1 MSDDKHQSQKTELPT
16 QKRLD
21 DAHRKGDSAR
31 AQEMRHAAMFGGA
44 SLVAAIL
51 LGLGASALMPMM
63 QLLLGDAQDFD
74 LSPGGAHR
82 LTTGLFGSLAVILAP
97 IFGALVVAAI
107 LGGLLSGRPTL
118 AWKRVKP
125 DWSKLSPA
133 KGLKRLFGMQGLV
146 EFLKTAAKFVIVTIA
161 AIVAVWPEAGRLEA
175 SLAGDAGELTGLVT
189 GLTVRML
196 LTITA
201 LVIVMAAA
209 DFAWQRHAFTKK
221 MMMTRQ
227 EVKDEQKD
235 TEGSP
240 EVRARLRAQRME
252 KASQR
257 MMAAIPDAAVV
268 IMNPTHFAVALAY
281 EHGDVSIPVC
291 SAKGTDELAL
301 RIRASA
307 EEHGVPVV
315 ENPPLARAL
324 HAGIDI
330 GEPIPERHYQAVATV
345 ISYVLNL
352 AKKSPLSPQ

>member
-1 MSDDKHQSQKTELPT
+1 MAEEKDQSQKTELPT

-21 DAHRKGDSAR
+21 DAHKKGDSAR

-44 SLVAAIL
+44 SLVAAVL
-51 LGLGASALMPMM
+51 LGLGASYMMPMM
-63 QLLLGDAQDFD
+63 ELLLGDAQSFD

-82 LTTGLFGSLAVILAP
+82 LTTGLFGSLAIILAP
-97 IFGALVVAAI
+97 VFAALMVAAV
-107 LGGLLSGRPTL
+107 LGGLMSGRPTL
-118 AWKRVKP
+118 AWKRIKP
-125 DWSKLSPA
+125 DVSKLSPM

-175 SLAGDAGELTGLVT
+175 SLAGDAAELTGLVM

-196 LTITA
+196 LTITV

-240 EVRARLRAQRME
+240 EIRARLRAMRME
-252 KASQR
+252 KAAQR
-257 MMAAIPDAAVV
+257 MMAAVPNAAVV

-281 EHGDVSIPVC
+281 EHGEASVPIC
-291 SAKGTDELAL
+291 SAKGTDDIAL
-301 RIRASA
+301 RIRALA
-307 EEHGVPVV
+307 EESGVPVI

-324 HAGIDI
+324 HASIDI
-330 GEPIPERHYQAVATV
+330 GEPVPESHYQAVATV
-345 ISYVLNL
+345 ISYVLGL
-352 AKKSPLSPQ
+352 AKK